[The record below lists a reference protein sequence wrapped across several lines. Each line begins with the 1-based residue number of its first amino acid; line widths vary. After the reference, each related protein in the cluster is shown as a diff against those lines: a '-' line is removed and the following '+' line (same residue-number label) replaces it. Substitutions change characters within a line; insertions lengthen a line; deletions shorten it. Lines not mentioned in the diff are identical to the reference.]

1 MATGDEE
8 GHRRIVAAAA
18 TRRRSMLRRIDA
30 ALARIEAGEYGWCAV
45 CGEQI
50 ATTRL
55 DREPTTAYC
64 VACAGM
70 AWAAGR

>member
-18 TRRRSMLRRIDA
+18 RRRSMLRRIDA